1 MSALGWLAVF
11 VGGCVGAP
19 ARYLID
25 AWVKARVDGGM
36 PFGTLTVNLLGSF
49 VLGAA
54 AAGLDGSAYA
64 LVGTGFCGALT
75 TFSTFSFETWRLG
88 ESGRLELALTNVGVS
103 LVGGVLAAA
112 LGWWL
117 VA

>member
-1 MSALGWLAVF
+1 MSWLAVF

-19 ARYLID
+19 ARYLLD
-25 AWVKARVDGGM
+25 AVVRRWVAG
-36 PFGTLTVNLLGSF
+36 PFPAGTLLVNVLGSL

-75 TFSTFSFETWRLG
+75 TFSTFTFETWRLG
-88 ESGRLELALTNVGVS
+88 ESGRLELALLNVGVS
-103 LVGGVLAAA
+103 LVAGVLAAA